1 MVKKMESTTI
11 YIWTKK
17 VINFDLVKVE
27 MESNFYISV
36 REMRGGSVQ
45 RDEMGAFTYY
55 NDHIP

>member
-1 MVKKMESTTI
+1 M
-11 YIWTKK
+11 
-17 VINFDLVKVE
+17 NFDLVKVE